1 MDMNKSSKFQNAITT
16 RILLMLKIR
25 TTLQFLKVNAS
36 IQVASILIQLEIVIT
51 FKFKFN
57 DVKNNYQ
64 MSIESLGA
72 EILNK

>member
-25 TTLQFLKVNAS
+25 TTIQFLMVNAS
-36 IQVASILIQLEIVIT
+36 IQIASILIQLEIVIT

-64 MSIESLGA
+64 MIIESLGA

>member
-1 MDMNKSSKFQNAITT
+1 MDMHKSSKFQNAITA
-16 RILLMLKIR
+16 RILLMLKIK
-25 TTLQFLKVNAS
+25 TTIQLLMVNAS
-36 IQVASILIQLEIVIT
+36 IQVASILIQLEIVIA

-57 DVKNNYQ
+57 DVKNNCQ